1 MFSKLNFEGVE
12 VVLNG
17 KQLKAARMLAEG
29 DKTQKEI
36 AEELKITPQTMVRWK
51 QLPEFKEKVA
61 EFLDELLDDQKKEL
75 KRLSKKATRT
85 MEKLLDA
92 RSEMVRYQAAKDILD
107 RVGLKPEEAQ
117 GANNANILINIQG
130 SRSGVDQGNKRG
142 VLSPYGERNSQ

>member
-1 MFSKLNFEGVE
+1 LFSKLNFEGVE

-92 RSEMVRYQAAKDILD
+92 RSEMVRYHAAKDILD
-107 RVGLKPEEAQ
+107 RVGLKPEEQAV
-117 GANNANILINIQG
+117 NNANILINVRG
-130 SRSGVDQGNKRG
+130 SRDKSEVLLPNGRSDQ
-142 VLSPYGERNSQ
+142 